1 MRAVRLVL
9 YSFVF
14 VALLLTATSSVLRSQ
29 SAKSTLPPSP
39 PVAPV
44 KPVTDDYYGTKITDP
59 YRYMED
65 LKDPEVQAWMKA
77 QNDYTRAVLASIPG
91 RAKLLARI
99 EELDQSVP
107 RVRAMRLPGDLYI
120 ISKRLPTE
128 EVAKLYLRL
137 GLKGEDKLLVDPEK
151 VTLAVTSRGKGK
163 NRIMYFA
170 PSRDNK
176 YLAVGIA
183 PGGSERDTE
192 MHFFEIASGREI
204 GDVVPRAWDSNPN
217 WLPDNRSLVYTKL
230 QKLPPGA
237 PATEIE
243 QKMRGY
249 LHVLGTDSEQ
259 DPTVFG
265 YGAVPSITVDPTYFA
280 SVSAQPNWE
289 YAVGVISNGT
299 SPNNIFYIEPVA
311 DLGKTNSAWRKVVD
325 FSDDVA
331 DIEVH
336 GEDLYLLSFKDA
348 LRYKVLRLDA
358 REPDL
363 AKAETVVPPSQ
374 SAVTAISPAQDALYV
389 TLLDGGLN
397 RVLRVSY
404 GPHPQVEEVALPLKG
419 TVDFMTDPRL
429 PGALVY
435 LTSWAKAIKIS
446 LYDPGTKQVTDTK
459 IQPTGPYDDPANIES
474 VEVKARS
481 MDGTLVPLSITYPKN
496 MKYDGSN
503 ATLLEGY
510 GAYGISIPPFYD
522 SKLLAWYERGGVYA
536 VCHVRGGG
544 EYGEEWHLAG
554 KGKTKPN
561 TWHDFIACAQYLID
575 NKYTSPAH
583 MGGTGGSAGGIL
595 IGRTITDR
603 PDLFGAAIDVVGA
616 SDMLRIET
624 TANGVPNIPEFGST
638 KTEDAFKALYAMS
651 AFHHIYDGTAYPAV
665 MLETGINDPRVDPW
679 QMAKMT
685 ARLQAA
691 TASGKPVLLRVEYAG
706 GHGGIGGT
714 KKQAQETLADEW
726 TFLLWQFGA
735 PEFQPHK
742 P

>member
-1 MRAVRLVL
+1 MRAVRLAI

-14 VALLLTATSSVLRSQ
+14 AALLLTATSSVLRSQ
-29 SAKSTLPPSP
+29 SAKSPLPPSP

-44 KPVTDDYYGTKITDP
+44 KPVTDDYYGNKITDP

-65 LKDPEVQAWMKA
+65 LKDSEVQAWLKA

-107 RVRAMRLPGDLYI
+107 RVGAERLPGDLYL

-128 EVAKLYLRL
+128 EVAKLYLRQ

-151 VTLAVTSRGKGK
+151 VTLAAASRGKGK

-170 PSRDNK
+170 ASRDNK

-192 MHFFEIASGREI
+192 MHFFEAASGREI
-204 GDVVPRAWDSNPN
+204 GDVIPRAWDSGPN
-217 WLPDNRSLVYTKL
+217 WLADNHSLVYTKL
-230 QKLPPGA
+230 QKLPAGA

-243 QKMRGY
+243 QKVRSYM
-249 LHVLGTDSEQ
+249 HVLGTDSEQ

-265 YGAVPSITVDPTYFA
+265 YGAVPSISVDPTYFA
-280 SVSAQPNWE
+280 AVAAQPNWE
-289 YAVGVISNGT
+289 YAVGAISNGA

-311 DLGKTNSAWRKVVD
+311 DLGKTNSAWRKVTD
-325 FSDDVA
+325 FPDDVA

-336 GEDLYLLSFKDA
+336 GDDLYLLSYKDA

-374 SAVTAISPAQDALYV
+374 AVVTAISPAQDALYV

-397 RVLRVSY
+397 RVLRVPY
-404 GPHPQVEEVALPLKG
+404 GPHPQVEEVALPIEG
-419 TVDFMTDPRL
+419 TVEFDTDPRL
-429 PGALVY
+429 PGALAY
-435 LTSWAKAIKIS
+435 LTSWAKALKIYA
-446 LYDPGTKQVTDTK
+446 YDPETKQVTDTK
-459 IQPTGPYDDPANIES
+459 IQPTGPFDDPANIES
-474 VEVKARS
+474 VEAKARS
-481 MDGTLVPLSITYPKN
+481 MDGTLVPISITYPKS

-503 ATLLEGY
+503 PTLLEGY
-510 GAYGISIPPFYD
+510 GAYGISSPPFFD
-522 SKLLAWYERGGVYA
+522 LKMLAWYERGGVYA

-554 KGKTKPN
+554 KGNTKPN
-561 TWHDFIACAQYLID
+561 TWHDFIACAQYLVEH
-575 NKYTSPAH
+575 KYTSSAH
-583 MGGTGGSAGGIL
+583 VGGEGGSAGGIL
-595 IGRTITDR
+595 IGRTITER
-603 PDLFGAAIDVVGA
+603 PDLLDAAIDIVGA

-638 KTEDAFKALYAMS
+638 KTEEGYKALYAMS
-651 AFHHIYDGTAYPAV
+651 AYHHVQDGTAYPAV
-665 MLETGINDPRVDPW
+665 LLETGINDPRVDPW

-691 TASGKPVLLRVEYAG
+691 TTSGKPVLLRVEYTG

-714 KKQAQETLADEW
+714 KKQAQERLADEMS
-726 TFLLWQFGA
+726 FLLWQFGVS
-735 PEFQPHK
+735 EFQPPK